1 MLFSVRSEDSVKSSM
16 AFKEKKKLGLIDN
29 HPLREKVSKLG
40 TETATVSLFIVIYL
54 SVAGFTINSFLLA
67 FIEHV

>member
-1 MLFSVRSEDSVKSSM
+1 M
-16 AFKEKKKLGLIDN
+16 FKAQWPLKKKKLGLIDN